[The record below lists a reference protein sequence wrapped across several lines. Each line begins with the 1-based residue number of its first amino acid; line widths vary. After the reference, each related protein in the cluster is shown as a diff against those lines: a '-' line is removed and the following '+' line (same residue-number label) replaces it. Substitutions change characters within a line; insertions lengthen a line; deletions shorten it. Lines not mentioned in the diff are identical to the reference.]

1 VKEPPLYLSRN
12 STDDGT
18 FPLEEMD
25 IGMRAGFVMAKCPRT
40 YLPA

>member
-25 IGMRAGFVMAKCPRT
+25 TGTRSKFVMAKCPRI